1 MYVTFLSRF
10 KEVNTRYLAPNS
22 SLLKGKQ
29 YIQKTINLKS
39 LFQYSHRILLFNL
52 RNSKR
57 STKSP
62 RGATEDTS
70 CSSFSLGITA
80 TRFWVTV
87 LLSVPSLFR
96 RCRSTGRKQ
105 QDVHVSVR
113 IYYRQLNKAPPAT
126 FKAMQLT
133 KILFLSIYFNY

>member
-22 SLLKGKQ
+22 SLLKGNQ

-39 LFQYSHRILLFNL
+39 LFHYSHRILLFNL

-57 STKSP
+57 IIKSP
-62 RGATEDTS
+62 HGAVEDTF

-87 LLSVPSLFR
+87 LLSVPFPVETPLLYCAETAR
-96 RCRSTGRKQ
+96 RTCFSANLLQT
-105 QDVHVSVR
+105 
-113 IYYRQLNKAPPAT
+113 T
-126 FKAMQLT
+126 
-133 KILFLSIYFNY
+133 